1 MFGILKTILSII
13 FEGKVSESHTIDLKS
28 DQFSLSD
35 KKENLPIF
43 QSVLSTILEEYKT
56 LRAESLQIS
65 SLMITILQ
73 MGVAVAGVLFG
84 SAIVAWSNEKPEVKI
99 AAFYV
104 LYLII
109 PLFVYF
115 VGVLWAGEAFRFKR
129 VGDFIS
135 VVEIKI
141 EIFYRKIYEDNRIP
155 DLWIDVQRQIED
167 KLAIDHSNLN
177 LIKPLAWEQWLK
189 SLSNSPLTSSA
200 GHLKIIYAMRILVW
214 LCIPIFS
221 AVVGIFLALSSNKYN
236 FFLIGGLMLAVT
248 YAILLRA
255 FYIFLK
261 NLSVDTSPIAISY
274 TKKDEIK

>member
-1 MFGILKTILSII
+1 MFEILKTILSRI
-13 FEGKVSESHTIDLKS
+13 FEGKIAESYTIELKS
-28 DQFSLSD
+28 DQFSLLDIKS
-35 KKENLPIF
+35 NWPIF
-43 QSVLSTILEEYKT
+43 QSILSTILEEYKT

-84 SAIVAWSNEKPEVKI
+84 SVIVAWGNEKPGVKI
-99 AAFYV
+99 AAFYM

-115 VGVLWAGEAFRFKR
+115 IGVLWSGEAFRFKR

-141 EIFYRKIYEDNRIP
+141 EVLYRKIYEDNRIP
-155 DLWIDVQRQIED
+155 DLWIGVQTQIED
-167 KLAIDHSNLN
+167 KLSIDRSNLN

-189 SLSNSPLTSSA
+189 SLSNSSFTSAS
-200 GHLKIIYAMRILVW
+200 GHLKILYAMRILVW

-221 AVVGIFLALSSNKYN
+221 SVVGIFLALSSNEYD
-236 FFLIGGLMLAVT
+236 FFLIGGLMLAVI
-248 YAILLRA
+248 YFLVLVA
-255 FYIFLK
+255 FYLFLK
-261 NLSVDTSPIAISY
+261 NLSVDTSPIIISY
-274 TKKDEIK
+274 IKKDKIK